1 MSEQSAPPPPFEVFR
16 SSNAAD
22 FETSGMMTAAG
33 TIAEAVGQA
42 SMALVDEGMLEGSKL
57 RVLYRRPGGFSLSY
71 AWFKSGFPLPLHS
84 HSTPCLYFILA
95 GTLRIGTQELGK
107 GDGFYIDPNVPYI
120 YEPGPDGVEVL
131 EFRDTDS
138 FDIRIRSRNVKWWN
152 KALDRLKRVRTNWT
166 KEAAPPSGIATP

>member
-1 MSEQSAPPPPFEVFR
+1 MPGRSPSPPPFEVFR
-16 SSNAAD
+16 AANAAD
-22 FETSGMMTAAG
+22 FEKSGMMTSAG

-42 SMALVDEGMLEGSKL
+42 SMVLVEEGMLDGGKL

-71 AWFKSGFPLPLHS
+71 AWFKSGYPLPLHS

-95 GTLRIGTQELGK
+95 GSLRIGTQELGR

-120 YEPGPDGVEVL
+120 YEPGPEGVEVL

-138 FDIRIRSRNVKWWN
+138 FDIKLRSRNVKWWH
-152 KALDRLKRVRTNWT
+152 KALDRLKRVRNHWATET
-166 KEAAPPSGIATP
+166 EPPSGIVTP